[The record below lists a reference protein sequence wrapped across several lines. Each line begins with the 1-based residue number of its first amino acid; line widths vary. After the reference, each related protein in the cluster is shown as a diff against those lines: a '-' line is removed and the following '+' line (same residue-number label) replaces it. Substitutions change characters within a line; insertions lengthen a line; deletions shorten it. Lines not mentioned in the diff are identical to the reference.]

1 MDFDDGWIKSF
12 EEKQKQSM
20 QTLKVFY
27 CYIDNENTMQ
37 KINQEIIDV
46 KNKVLTKDEIVKLI
60 IKNKKKHELINI
72 LSFIVT
78 NVNSSTDYKQF
89 LKSIQIEDIDMSNSL
104 RFFASTNSVFF
115 MFKEFSKKLK
125 SNTTKRIYI
134 TPSRNTRR
142 KLLKAN
148 TAEV

>member
-104 RFFASTNSVFF
+104 RFFESTNSVFF

>member
-89 LKSIQIEDIDMSNSL
+89 LKSIQIEDIDMSSSL
-104 RFFASTNSVFF
+104 RFFESTNSVFF

-148 TAEV
+148 TSEV